1 MNAHRHRRTHS
12 AMKAEVAVL
21 TAGFIAALF
30 LAYKLGKESG

>member
-1 MNAHRHRRTHS
+1 MNVHRHHRTHS

-21 TAGFIAALF
+21 TAGFIGALI